1 MRSLVLFLQNYAPSP
16 FIFAIALTLVAMV
29 CVVGVVGV
37 GVEAVLSQWGQSLFL
52 LLKFSMQML
61 LLLATG
67 IALAQSSPVKKLFYA
82 LASYVKT
89 PKMAL
94 FSITLASLLGCYVS
108 WGFGL
113 VVGAVFSRVLAQRI
127 KGVDYPLLVAS
138 AYSGFLIWHG
148 GLSGSIPLKI
158 ATADGDLGK
167 LSGGVLTSPI
177 PLSQTLF
184 APFNLAIVGLL
195 LVGLPLINML
205 LHPKNPTPIDPALLA
220 NPPQEITPQHSTFA
234 YRLDHNKYLGWLLGG
249 LGLIYLGGYFAHGA
263 SLNLNS
269 LILIFLFLGLLLH
282 ASPQKYLKTME
293 NDMKSVTGIVLLFPF
308 YAGII
313 GVMGLK
319 NAQGVSFASLLADA
333 FARFATKE
341 TFPVL
346 SYLSAG
352 LLNLFIPSGGGQ
364 FAVQGPVLIPSGV
377 ALGVSPALTSM
388 SIAWGDAWTNMIQPF
403 FALPLLG
410 IARLEAR
417 SILGYCLVGF
427 VYAGVVSMLCLY
439 FLT

>member
-1 MRSLVLFLQNYAPSP
+1 MRSFVLFLQNYAPSP
-16 FIFAIALTLVAMV
+16 FIFAIALTLVAML
-29 CVVGVVGV
+29 CTYGVVGV
-37 GVEAVLSQWGQSLFL
+37 GVEQILSQWGQSLFL

-67 IALAQSSPVKKLFYA
+67 IALAQSSPIKKLFYA
-82 LASYVKT
+82 LASLVKT
-89 PKMAL
+89 PRGAIYT
-94 FSITLASLLGCYVS
+94 ITLVALVGCYVS

-113 VVGAVFSRVLAQRI
+113 IVGAVFSRVLAQKI

-167 LSGGVLTSPI
+167 LSGGVITSPI

-184 APFNLAIVGLL
+184 APFNLAIVGFL
-195 LVGLPLINML
+195 LVGLPLINMY
-205 LHPKNPTPIDPALLA
+205 LHPKNPTPIDPALLK
-220 NPPQEITPQHSTFA
+220 PPHQSDPSPTPNFA

-319 NAQGVSFASLLADA
+319 NAQGVSFASLLADS
-333 FARFATKE
+333 FASFATKD
-341 TFPVL
+341 TFAL
-346 SYLSAG
+346 FSYLSAG

-410 IARLEAR
+410 IARLDAR
-417 SILGYCLVGF
+417 AILGYCLVGF

-439 FLT
+439 FFT

>member
-1 MRSLVLFLQNYAPSP
+1 MSCFCKIIRLRLLF
-16 FIFAIALTLVAMV
+16 FAIVLTLLTISCA
-29 CVVGVVGV
+29 VGIVGV
-37 GVEAVLSQWGQSLFL
+37 GIEQVLNQWGESLFL

-67 IALAQSSPVKKLFYA
+67 IALAQSTPIKKIFYT
-82 LASYVKT
+82 LASQVKT
-89 PKMAL
+89 PKMAI
-94 FSITLASLLGCYVS
+94 FVITLIALLGCYVS

-113 VVGAVFSRVLAQRI
+113 IVGAVFSRVLAQRV

-167 LSGGVLTSPI
+167 LSGGVLNSPI

-184 APFNLAIVGLL
+184 APFNLAMIGLL

-205 LHPKNPTPIDPALLA
+205 LHPKNPTAIDPKLLVQ
-220 NPPQEITPQHSTFA
+220 PPQEIIPEKESCFA
-234 YRLDHNKYLGWLLGG
+234 YRLDNSKYLGSLLGV
-249 LGLIYLGGYFAHGA
+249 LGLIYLGIYFAHGA

-269 LILIFLFLGLLLH
+269 LILVFLFLGLLLH
-282 ASPQKYLKTME
+282 ASPQAYLKTME
-293 NDMKSVTGIVLLFPF
+293 ADIRSVTGIVLLFPF

-319 NAQGVSFASLLADA
+319 NADGISFASLLADA
-333 FARFATKE
+333 FARFATKD

-352 LLNLFIPSGGGQ
+352 LLNIFIPSGGGQ

-377 ALGVSPALTSM
+377 ALGVSPAVTSM

-410 IARLEAR
+410 IAGLDAR

-427 VYAGVVSMLCLY
+427 MYAGAVSMLCLY
-439 FLT
+439 FFT